1 MRPARAGL
9 SALLLAL
16 WAGGVAAQDGRALFT
31 GQAAGL
37 AEPAA
42 ERRLARFPCHSCHG
56 RDGLGGVEGDVPPV
70 EWALLA
76 AASAARPGY
85 DAASFHRAVTEGVA
99 ADGRELSR
107 LMPRY
112 ALSRSET
119 AGLRAYLETLH
130 AEQRRGVTAGELRIG
145 VGLLPGPAA
154 LSDAYRTALRAAVV
168 ERLGGEAVYG
178 RRLVLVPVDPA
189 RPERAEAVLAVLGL
203 PVAAVPGFA
212 ARGIPVL
219 APLGA
224 LSGDEDVSILR
235 GITPSRQAFHSA
247 LAREIAGTGAGA
259 GDAGIAILAEDP
271 AAGAALQL
279 ALSLAAPGR
288 PAAGTVA
295 PTAAG
300 DVVALGGARV
310 PPLGPDWDGRLWIT
324 WQSLAARDRLPAG
337 GTSIV
342 ALETPRILTAAM
354 AQGVH
359 PALIHARAAGIVL
372 AEALKAGRRDLTRAG
387 LLRALGDTVL
397 GDIGLD
403 YDRFPLTGT
412 EEIVFMPLR

>member
-1 MRPARAGL
+1 MRPHRAGL
-9 SALLLAL
+9 LALLLAL

-31 GQAAGL
+31 GRAAGL
-37 AEPAA
+37 EDAGA

-76 AASAARPGY
+76 APSAARPGY

-119 AGLRAYLETLH
+119 AGLRVYLETLH

-145 VGLLPGPAA
+145 VARLPGAA
-154 LSDAYRTALRAAVV
+154 ELSDAYRAALRAAVV

-189 RPERAEAVLAVLGL
+189 YPERAEAVLAVLGL
-203 PVAAVPGFA
+203 PVAAAPAFA

-235 GITPSRQAFHSA
+235 GITPSQQAFHSA
-247 LAREIAGTGAGA
+247 LAREIAGTGA

-300 DVVALGGARV
+300 DIVALGGAGV
-310 PPLGPDWDGRLWIT
+310 PPLGPDWNGRLWIT

-337 GTSIV
+337 GTTIV

-387 LLRALGDTVL
+387 LLRGLGDTVL

-412 EEIVFMPLR
+412 EEIVFIPLR